1 MRTHEGSAQHPD
13 QSPSHAFLLL
23 LLSSSTT
30 AQNPSSCVTCHTDEA
45 VLKKT
50 CKPFVIPEGEGEG

>member
-1 MRTHEGSAQHPD
+1 MKARFIILIVALLLP
-13 QSPSHAFLLL
+13 FLL
-23 LLSSSTT
+23 LLSSLTT

-45 VLKKT
+45 MLKKT

>member
-1 MRTHEGSAQHPD
+1 MKGHLSTPIIALLLP
-13 QSPSHAFLLL
+13 FLL

-30 AQNPSSCVTCHTDEA
+30 AQNPSSCVACHTDEA
-45 VLKKT
+45 LLKKT

>member
-1 MRTHEGSAQHPD
+1 MKARLIILIVALLI
-13 QSPSHAFLLL
+13 PSLL

-30 AQNPSSCVTCHTDEA
+30 AQNQSSCVTCHTDEA
-45 VLKKT
+45 ALKKT

>member
-1 MRTHEGSAQHPD
+1 MRIYEGPAHHPD
-13 QSPSHAFLLL
+13 RCASSSPPL

-30 AQNPSSCVTCHTDEA
+30 AQNQSSCVTCHTDEA
-45 VLKKT
+45 MLKKT

>member
-1 MRTHEGSAQHPD
+1 MKARLPILTVALLLP
-13 QSPSHAFLLL
+13 FLL

-30 AQNPSSCVTCHTDEA
+30 AQNQSSCVTCHTDEA
-45 VLKKT
+45 ALKKT

>member
-1 MRTHEGSAQHPD
+1 MKARLIILIA
-13 QSPSHAFLLL
+13 ALLLPFCL

-30 AQNPSSCVTCHTDEA
+30 AQNQSSCVTCHTDEA
-45 VLKKT
+45 ALKKT